1 MSGVIAG
8 DTVNLIT
15 PAATFSDKDAGNDKT
30 VTMSGISISGTDVAN
45 YDLQNFTATTT
56 ANITPKPITA
66 SYTASDKVYDRT
78 VQATVDGSLSGVIF
92 GDTVTVTKTSSV
104 FSDINVGSGKTVTV
118 SGISI
123 GGPGSPNYS
132 LQNNSTTTTANIS
145 QKSLTASYTAENKVY
160 DRNNTATVAGEL
172 SGVISGDQVSLSN
185 ASAVFSNKN
194 VANNK
199 TVTVSGLSISGT
211 SSSNYAL
218 QNSIATTTANISPKS
233 LIASFEA
240 SNKVYDRNTS
250 AVVTHSINGVI
261 DGDIISLENITAN
274 FSDKRAG
281 NNKTVTVTSNISGAD
296 VSNYQL
302 SNSTEFVSA
311 SISKKPLY
319 ASFEASNKV
328 FDGTTKVEVDG
339 SSSDVISG
347 DNVEF
352 EYENAKF
359 IDDTIGTQ
367 KQVLVSGISL
377 SGIDAE
383 NYDLQNLTYITSA
396 TVAAPA
402 DIAGSVYYI
411 DWSTPEFFTGDVT
424 CQGCIDWKSLYKM
437 LKIEDNIKSIINY
450 VNLSTAD
457 EENKSASKEKQK
469 NELEKDL
476 NQSVSIFRRIMKILL

>member
-1 MSGVIAG
+1 M
-8 DTVNLIT
+8 
-15 PAATFSDKDAGNDKT
+15 
-30 VTMSGISISGTDVAN
+30 
-45 YDLQNFTATTT
+45 
-56 ANITPKPITA
+56 
-66 SYTASDKVYDRT
+66 
-78 VQATVDGSLSGVIF
+78 
-92 GDTVTVTKTSSV
+92 
-104 FSDINVGSGKTVTV
+104 
-118 SGISI
+118 
-123 GGPGSPNYS
+123 
-132 LQNNSTTTTANIS
+132 
-145 QKSLTASYTAENKVY
+145 
-160 DRNNTATVAGEL
+160 
-172 SGVISGDQVSLSN
+172 ISGDQVSLSN

-199 TVTVSGLSISGT
+199 TVTVSGLSILGT

-339 SSSDVISG
+339 SSS
-347 DNVEF
+347 
-352 EYENAKF
+352 A
-359 IDDTIGTQ
+359 
-367 KQVLVSGISL
+367 VS
-377 SGIDAE
+377 
-383 NYDLQNLTYITSA
+383 YTHLTLPTK
-396 TVAAPA
+396 
-402 DIAGSVYYI
+402 
-411 DWSTPEFFTGDVT
+411 
-424 CQGCIDWKSLYKM
+424 GC
-437 LKIEDNIKSIINY
+437 
-450 VNLSTAD
+450 V
-457 EENKSASKEKQK
+457 
-469 NELEKDL
+469 
-476 NQSVSIFRRIMKILL
+476 

>member
-1 MSGVIAG
+1 MGLEIRCPV
-8 DTVNLIT
+8 DIT
-15 PAATFSDKDAGNDKT
+15 
-30 VTMSGISISGTDVAN
+30 
-45 YDLQNFTATTT
+45 
-56 ANITPKPITA
+56 
-66 SYTASDKVYDRT
+66 
-78 VQATVDGSLSGVIF
+78 
-92 GDTVTVTKTSSV
+92 
-104 FSDINVGSGKTVTV
+104 
-118 SGISI
+118 
-123 GGPGSPNYS
+123 
-132 LQNNSTTTTANIS
+132 
-145 QKSLTASYTAENKVY
+145 
-160 DRNNTATVAGEL
+160 
-172 SGVISGDQVSLSN
+172 N

-328 FDGTTKVEVDG
+328 FDGTTKVEVYG

-347 DNVEF
+347 DNVIF
-352 EYENAKF
+352 NYENAKF

-437 LKIEDNIKSIINY
+437 LQIEDNIKSIINY

-469 NELEKDL
+469 NELEKDF
-476 NQSVSIFRRIMKILL
+476 NQSVSIFRRIMKIFL